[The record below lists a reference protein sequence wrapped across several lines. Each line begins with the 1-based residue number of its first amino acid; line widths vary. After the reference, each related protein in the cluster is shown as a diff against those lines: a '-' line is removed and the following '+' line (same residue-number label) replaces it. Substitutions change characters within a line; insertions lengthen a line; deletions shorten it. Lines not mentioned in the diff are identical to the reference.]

1 MADPA
6 SSAWLRII
14 RALAQELPGEWT
26 VGGTGGRALLVSQP
40 DEWILWWIGLDRVR
54 RDQPTCLAAG
64 AVELAAPFA
73 LTYRHGLRSDATR
86 RKPNRVD
93 LLSDDAETWIR
104 DFVVEDAIPALQA
117 WPRERLK
124 QIAEDDSADP
134 PEQRAWPLVAPF
146 LAGWRVVEDSG
157 SPAEPAEH
165 AIQVLA
171 TKPGTAAIAAWYRAL
186 LDAWESGGR
195 LAALT
200 FLEDRRAATLASL
213 KLARR

>member
-1 MADPA
+1 M
-6 SSAWLRII
+6 
-14 RALAQELPGEWT
+14 
-26 VGGTGGRALLVSQP
+26 LVSRP

-104 DFVVEDAIPALQA
+104 DFVVGDAIPALEA
-117 WPRERLK
+117 WPRERMK
-124 QIAEDDSADP
+124 QIAEDDLAYP

-146 LAGWRVVEDSG
+146 LAGWRVVEDAG
-157 SPAEPAEH
+157 SPQEPAEH

-171 TKPGTAAIAAWYRAL
+171 TKPGTDAMAAWYRAL
-186 LDAWESGGR
+186 LDAWESGGQP
-195 LAALT
+195 AALE
-200 FLEDRRAATLASL
+200 FLEDQRAATLASL
-213 KLARR
+213 KLAQR